1 MTSEI
6 GKEPSIDLSIII
18 VNWNSKDYLRKA
30 IASIEIESKDIDCE
44 VIVIDSGS
52 YDGCGEMLS
61 RHYPHVVFIQSDKN
75 LGFAKANNEAF
86 KVSRGRNILFLNPD
100 TEVQSL
106 AVRALYNQLEAL
118 QDAGIVGP
126 KLLNTDRSIQE
137 TCIRAFPTIL
147 NQLLES
153 DLLRRTF
160 KKARLWGMKPLL
172 EGNEA
177 VTEVEA
183 VSGACLMIRRHVFET
198 VGMFST
204 DYFMYSEDM
213 DLCLK
218 VRKAG
223 RKAYFIPRAIVVHHG
238 GGSSDSQVGGN
249 TFSSVMM
256 LESRWR
262 FFRNNQSIWYARF
275 YRAAMFGVCLVRIG
289 MVPLAWLACKMSGK
303 RFLAGS
309 VVKRWVAKLRWTLG
323 GEKWAKSY

>member
-1 MTSEI
+1 M
-6 GKEPSIDLSIII
+6 DLSIII
-18 VNWNSKDYLRKA
+18 VNWNSKDYLHKA
-30 IASIEIESKDIDCE
+30 IASIEIETEGIE
-44 VIVIDSGS
+44 FELIVIDGGS

-100 TEVQSL
+100 TEVESL
-106 AVRALYNQLEAL
+106 AVRALYDQLEAL
-118 QDAGIVGP
+118 NDAGIVGP

-183 VSGACLMIRRHVFET
+183 VSGACLMIRRHIFET
-198 VGMFST
+198 VGMFNA

-218 VRKAG
+218 VLKAG
-223 RKAYFIPRAIVVHHG
+223 MKTYYVPRAVVVHHG
-238 GGSSDSQVGGN
+238 GGSSSPQVGAN
-249 TFSSVMM
+249 TFSSVMI

-262 FFRNNQSIWYARF
+262 FFRNNRSKWHSYF
-275 YRAAMFGVCLVRIG
+275 YRAAMFVVCLVRIG
-289 MVPLAWLACKMSGK
+289 MVPLAWLACKMRGQH
-303 RFLAGS
+303 FVAGS
-309 VVKRWVAKLRWTLG
+309 VVKKWVAKLRWTLG
-323 GEKWAKSY
+323 GEKWAKSC